1 MEVTAQL
8 EKHRSAIP
16 DHVPHDRVFD
26 IDMYDPEGIEGG
38 FHEAWKSLQDRGL
51 PELVYTPLT
60 GGHWVATR
68 GEVIAEIYSDP
79 ERFSSEIIFLP
90 RAAGEK
96 YAMVPTKMDPPEH
109 TPYRK
114 VLDTGL
120 NHSRIR
126 KSESAVRQVAAELID
141 GLYANGR
148 CNFGDEYASQ
158 FPVRVFLALCDLPLD
173 DAPMLARLAE
183 HMTRAPG
190 NTPEEQAA
198 ALDAANQGF
207 FDYARPIIEARRGGS
222 GDDLITL
229 MLNSTINGEPMPSD
243 KEIGLISLLL
253 LGGLDTVVNLLSFMM
268 LYLAQHQ
275 EKVAQLR
282 ESDLTLQRG
291 AEEMFR
297 RFAVVSDSRMVTR
310 DIEFHGTVLK
320 RGDLVL
326 LPTALHGLD
335 DRANDNPMELRFD
348 RQKIAHSTFAQ
359 GPHRCAGMHLARLEV
374 IVTLQEWLKRI
385 PEFRLAANS
394 RQSYHSGIIAA
405 VEGVELEWE
414 VA

>member
-173 DAPMLARLAE
+173 AGAPCRTHDPRARQ
-183 HMTRAPG
+183 H
-190 NTPEEQAA
+190 
-198 ALDAANQGF
+198 
-207 FDYARPIIEARRGGS
+207 ARRAG
-222 GDDLITL
+222 
-229 MLNSTINGEPMPSD
+229 
-243 KEIGLISLLL
+243 
-253 LGGLDTVVNLLSFMM
+253 
-268 LYLAQHQ
+268 
-275 EKVAQLR
+275 
-282 ESDLTLQRG
+282 RG
-291 AEEMFR
+291 A
-297 RFAVVSDSRMVTR
+297 
-310 DIEFHGTVLK
+310 
-320 RGDLVL
+320 
-326 LPTALHGLD
+326 
-335 DRANDNPMELRFD
+335 
-348 RQKIAHSTFAQ
+348 
-359 GPHRCAGMHLARLEV
+359 
-374 IVTLQEWLKRI
+374 
-385 PEFRLAANS
+385 
-394 RQSYHSGIIAA
+394 
-405 VEGVELEWE
+405 
-414 VA
+414 